1 MRIRKLVTKTTVLQI
16 ERLYKSKQAAIQGA
30 QKTSEV
36 TGVRQMKIMMERRE
50 TEHAQLMKTL
60 KKCKEE
66 KQVPSLKTTVLKH
79 VRAMAVAIVNT
90 CS

>member
-1 MRIRKLVTKTTVLQI
+1 
-16 ERLYKSKQAAIQGA
+16 
-30 QKTSEV
+30 
-36 TGVRQMKIMMERRE
+36 MKIMMERRE

-79 VRAMAVAIVNT
+79 VRAMTVATVNM